1 MNNNDYPNDFSFA
14 TFFALYPLIVACL
27 SVTAHQQ
34 SATASAIESCSTWRS
49 RPTASAA
56 CQQRAY
62 QLSAVMAST
71 GLSHPAAAVAYQQR
85 GYQLNAMTTRSGLSR
100 PAAAIR

>member
-1 MNNNDYPNDFSFA
+1 MNNNDYPNDFSSA
-14 TFFALYPLIVACL
+14 TFFVLYPLIVACL
-27 SVTAHQQ
+27 SVTANQQ
-34 SATASAIESCSTWRS
+34 SATDSTIESCRS